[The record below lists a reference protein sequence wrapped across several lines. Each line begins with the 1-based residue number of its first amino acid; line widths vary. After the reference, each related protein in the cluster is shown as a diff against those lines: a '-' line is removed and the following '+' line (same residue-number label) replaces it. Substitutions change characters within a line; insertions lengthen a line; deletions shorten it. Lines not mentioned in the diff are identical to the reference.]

1 MAVIHDVQ
9 RSKFGC
15 CCCVH
20 IQVYVLR
27 YCDLIAVCCELNIS
41 THLNPLET
49 NQFVVDN
56 YTYSC

>member
-9 RSKFGC
+9 HSKFG

-27 YCDLIAVCCELNIS
+27 CSDLIAVCCDVNIS
-41 THLNPLET
+41 THLNPLVT
-49 NQFVVDN
+49 NQFVGDN